1 MSWAVVDLETTIKS
15 GYGRKADPFNPENWV
30 VMMGWCT
37 KTDPTPRGRRYSQY
51 RQGDLT
57 DDFISLLASGIRL
70 LVGQNIK
77 FDILH
82 IISDDDRALDAWMKY
97 VAGGGMVWDTQ
108 IAEYIL
114 QGQEQG
120 SHMLSMDD
128 LAVFYG
134 EDTKV
139 DEVKL
144 LWEAGVPTEEIDPDL
159 LARYLLGEDLKNP
172 ISGAVTG
179 RREGDIGN
187 TRNIFLKQVAR
198 VKAAGQSRVV
208 MINMGSLIATIEM
221 ERNGLRV
228 DKELGLTMA
237 VELESQLA
245 AAKAE
250 LEQYLPA
257 GLPFAFNW
265 SNRYHL
271 SPLIF
276 GGFVNYDAYEWDLA
290 EGGVTNTEPAKGK
303 GVYVQK
309 DETHFVLEDGTTMN
323 QLWWEH
329 CYHTEHGFAD
339 DENKTRA
346 TFKGGKNAGEFKTKK
361 VKVNDY
367 DNPKGRA
374 CKLRFHFDGYTKPE
388 KQWESAT
395 AGLYSV
401 AAEVLDEL
409 TQYTDV
415 PFLKKLGEVIAISKN
430 LGTYFITTDEKTGE
444 QKGML
449 TMVRDNGIVNHSLN
463 HTSTVTG
470 RFSASKPNFQNLPK
484 GQKSRVKELFVS
496 RFPNGL
502 IGQSDFSSLEV
513 YAQAIL
519 TGCRQLISDLKGGL
533 DLHCVRLAAKE
544 HMEYED
550 VLKLCKGWTSPD
562 GSYNPAIDEWDYKRT
577 GAKVYS
583 FQVAYGAGDKTIAKA
598 TGMAVEEVAALR
610 AAESARYPEI
620 DVFFNKLEQRIV
632 DAAQPIAQFV
642 NHPCNP
648 LVKVQLRMSRVA
660 APCGTLYTF
669 RSHPSMEFMFKK
681 GILQSFSPTERK
693 NFIVQGT
700 GALWMKA
707 AMWLMVRAWYARRNF
722 DGRSL
727 LVNTVHDAA
736 YFDSDASNAE
746 RSAELMQACMEGA
759 SILIEQ
765 YLNWPIPLPVPSDTV
780 LGANMGEENP
790 CRWEG
795 FRSNVD
801 TFKAQLTATYLNNH
815 TPSWL

>member
-1 MSWAVVDLETTIKS
+1 MRPGKGWGVIDLETTTHS

-37 KTDPTPRGRRYSQY
+37 KDNPKPEGKRYTRNNQQDVGR
-51 RQGDLT
+51 
-57 DDFISLLASGIRL
+57 DFVNLLGKCSI
-70 LVGQNIK
+70 LVGVNAK
-77 FDILH
+77 FDLLYLL
-82 IISDDDRALDAWMKY
+82 RDAATYAHWQEW
-97 VAGGGMVWDTQ
+97 VAAGGNVWCCQ

-208 MINMGSLIATIEM
+208 MVNMGSLIATIEM

-257 GLPFAFNW
+257 GLPFDFNW
-265 SNRYHL
+265 SNRHML

-276 GGFVNYDAYEWDLA
+276 GGEVRYDAHEFDLA
-290 EGGVTNTEPAKGK
+290 EGGVSNVEPAKGK

-309 DETHFVLEDGTTMN
+309 DETCYVMLDGTFLPVDLVYAGVALN
-323 QLWWEH
+323 AEK
-329 CYHTEHGFAD
+329 Y
-339 DENKTRA
+339 
-346 TFKGGKNAGEFKTKK
+346 KGGKNAGEYKTKK

-367 DNPKGRA
+367 TKPKGRA
-374 CKLRFHFDGYTKPE
+374 CKLRFQFEGYTKPE

-395 AGLYSV
+395 PGLYSV

-409 TQYTDV
+409 TQFTDV

-430 LGTYFITTDEKTGE
+430 LGTYFITTDEKSGE

-470 RFSASKPNFQNLPK
+470 RFSASKPNL
-484 GQKSRVKELFVS
+484 
-496 RFPNGL
+496 
-502 IGQSDFSSLEV
+502 
-513 YAQAIL
+513 
-519 TGCRQLISDLKGGL
+519 
-533 DLHCVRLAAKE
+533 
-544 HMEYED
+544 
-550 VLKLCKGWTSPD
+550 
-562 GSYNPAIDEWDYKRT
+562 
-577 GAKVYS
+577 
-583 FQVAYGAGDKTIAKA
+583 
-598 TGMAVEEVAALR
+598 
-610 AAESARYPEI
+610 
-620 DVFFNKLEQRIV
+620 
-632 DAAQPIAQFV
+632 
-642 NHPCNP
+642 
-648 LVKVQLRMSRVA
+648 
-660 APCGTLYTF
+660 
-669 RSHPSMEFMFKK
+669 
-681 GILQSFSPTERK
+681 
-693 NFIVQGT
+693 
-700 GALWMKA
+700 
-707 AMWLMVRAWYARRNF
+707 
-722 DGRSL
+722 
-727 LVNTVHDAA
+727 
-736 YFDSDASNAE
+736 
-746 RSAELMQACMEGA
+746 
-759 SILIEQ
+759 
-765 YLNWPIPLPVPSDTV
+765 
-780 LGANMGEENP
+780 
-790 CRWEG
+790 
-795 FRSNVD
+795 
-801 TFKAQLTATYLNNH
+801 
-815 TPSWL
+815 

>member
-37 KTDPTPRGRRYSQY
+37 KDAPKPEGLRMTRNSQ
-51 RQGDLT
+51 RLMTEQ
-57 DDFISLLASGIRL
+57 FVKLLAGRKL
-70 LVGQNIK
+70 LVGQNLK
-77 FDILH
+77 FDLLYLLR
-82 IISDDDRALDAWMKY
+82 DPVAYAAWQVW
-97 VAGGGMVWDTQ
+97 VAEGGNVWDTQ

-144 LWEAGVPTEEIDPDL
+144 LWESGVPTEEIDPDL

-172 ISGAVTG
+172 ISGVVTG

-237 VELESQLA
+237 VELDDQLK

-257 GLPFAFNW
+257 DLPFEFNW

-309 DETHFVLEDGTTMN
+309 DETCYVMLDGTFLPVDLVDAN
-323 QLWWEH
+323 REAAHEGGHLLPINAE
-329 CYHTEHGFAD
+329 
-339 DENKTRA
+339 K
-346 TFKGGKNAGEFKTKK
+346 FKGGKNAGEYKTKK

-367 DNPKGRA
+367 DKPKGRA
-374 CKLRFHFDGYTKPE
+374 CKLRFQFEGYTKPE

-395 AGLYSV
+395 PGLYSV
-401 AAEVLDEL
+401 AAGVLDEL
-409 TQYTDV
+409 TQFTDV

-496 RFPNGL
+496 RFPDGL

-550 VLKLCKGWTSPD
+550 VLKLCKGFTGPD
-562 GSYNPAIDEWDYKRT
+562 GVYNPAIDEWDYKRT

-632 DAAQPIAQFV
+632 DAAHPIAQFV

-736 YFDSDASNAE
+736 YFDSDASNAQ

>member
-37 KTDPTPRGRRYSQY
+37 KDVPKPEGLRMTRNTQRMMTEQFIKLLNGRK
-51 RQGDLT
+51 
-57 DDFISLLASGIRL
+57 L

-77 FDILH
+77 FDLLYLLR
-82 IISDDDRALDAWMKY
+82 DPVAYAAWQVW
-97 VAGGGMVWDTQ
+97 VAEGGNVWDTQ

-208 MINMGSLIATIEM
+208 MVNMGSLIATIEM

-276 GGFVNYDAYEWDLA
+276 GGTVQYDAYEYDLKD
-290 EGGVTNTEPAKGK
+290 GGVANELPADGD

-309 DETHFVLEDGTTMN
+309 EVKVQLFNEDGTPVT
-323 QLWWEH
+323 
-329 CYHTEHGFAD
+329 Y
-339 DENKTRA
+339 KS
-346 TFKGGKNAGEFKTKK
+346 GKNQGEFKYKNEKTDDLTK
-361 VKVNDY
+361 
-367 DNPKGRA
+367 PKGRA
-374 CKLRFHFDGYTKPE
+374 CKLRFAFPGYTKPE

-395 AGLYSV
+395 PGLYSV

-409 TQYTDV
+409 TQFTDV

-430 LGTYFITTDEKTGE
+430 LGTYFITTDEKSGE

-496 RFPNGL
+496 RFPDGL

-550 VLKLCKGWTSPD
+550 VLKLCKGWTGPD
-562 GSYNPAIDEWDYKRT
+562 GVYNPAIDEWDYKRT

-648 LVKVQLRMSRVA
+648 LVKVQLRMSRVS

-780 LGANMGEENP
+780 LGATMGEENP

>member
-1 MSWAVVDLETTIKS
+1 MTWAVVDLETTIKS

-37 KTDPTPRGRRYSQY
+37 KDVPKPEGLRMTRNTQRLMTEQ
-51 RQGDLT
+51 
-57 DDFISLLASGIRL
+57 FVKLLAGRKL

-77 FDILH
+77 FDLLYLLR
-82 IISDDDRALDAWMKY
+82 DPVAYAAWQVW
-97 VAGGGMVWDTQ
+97 VAEGGNVWDTQ

-228 DKELGLTMA
+228 DKELGLAMA

-257 GLPFAFNW
+257 GLPFDFNW

-290 EGGVTNTEPAKGK
+290 EGGVSNTEPAKGK

-309 DETHFVLEDGTTMN
+309 DESHYVLEDGTTMN

-339 DENKTRA
+339 DDNKTRA
-346 TFKGGKNAGEFKTKK
+346 TFKGGKNAGEYKTKK

-367 DNPKGRA
+367 DKPKGRA
-374 CKLRFHFDGYTKPE
+374 CKLRFQFEGYTKPD

-395 AGLYSV
+395 PGLYSV
-401 AAEVLDEL
+401 AADVLDEL
-409 TQYTDV
+409 TQFTDV

-430 LGTYFITTDEKTGE
+430 LGTYFITTDEKSGE

-496 RFPNGL
+496 RFPDGL

-550 VLKLCKGWTSPD
+550 VLKLCKGFTGPD
-562 GSYNPAIDEWDYKRT
+562 GVYNPAIDEWDYKRT

-583 FQVAYGAGDKTIAKA
+583 FQVAYGAGDKTISKA

-648 LVKVQLRMSRVA
+648 LVKVQLRMSRVS

>member
-1 MSWAVVDLETTIKS
+1 MTWAVVDLETTIHS
-15 GYGRKADPFNPENWV
+15 GYGRKADPFNPDNWV

-37 KTDPTPRGRRYSQY
+37 KEAPRPAGLRMTKRSQDLMTDQ
-51 RQGDLT
+51 
-57 DDFISLLASGIRL
+57 FIALLGARKI

-77 FDILH
+77 FDLLYLLR
-82 IISDDDRALDAWMKY
+82 DPRAYAAWQKW
-97 VAGGGMVWDTQ
+97 VAAGGNVWDTQ
-108 IAEYIL
+108 VAEYIL

-208 MINMGSLIATIEM
+208 MVNMGALLCTIEM

-228 DKELGLTMA
+228 DKELGLVMA
-237 VELESQLA
+237 GELELELA

-250 LEQYLPA
+250 LVQYLPPD
-257 GLPFAFNW
+257 LPFEFNF

-276 GGFVNYDAYEWDLA
+276 GGTVQYDAYEFDLK
-290 EGGVTNTEPAKGK
+290 EGGVVNERPADGD
-303 GVYVQK
+303 GVYVQQDIK
-309 DETHFVLEDGTTMN
+309 VQQFNEDGSPVT
-323 QLWWEH
+323 
-329 CYHTEHGFAD
+329 Y
-339 DENKTRA
+339 KS
-346 TFKGGKNAGEFKTKK
+346 GKNQGEFKYKNEKADDLTK
-361 VKVNDY
+361 
-367 DNPKGRA
+367 PKGRA
-374 CKLRFHFDGYTKPE
+374 CKLRVAFPGYTKPE

-395 AGLYSV
+395 PGLYSV
-401 AAEVLDEL
+401 AADVLDEL

-449 TMVRDNGIVNHSLN
+449 TMVRDNGIVHHSLN

-496 RFPNGL
+496 RFPGGS
-502 IGQSDFSSLEV
+502 ICQSDFSSLEV

-519 TGCRQLISDLKGGL
+519 TACKQLISDLKGGL

-544 HMEYED
+544 HMDYEE
-550 VLKLCKGWTSPD
+550 VLKLCKGFTGPD
-562 GSYNPAIDEWDYKRT
+562 GIYQPAIDEWDYKRT

-648 LVKVQLRMSRVA
+648 LVKVQLRMSRVS

-801 TFKAQLTATYLNNH
+801 TFKAQLTKDYMNGHA
-815 TPSWL
+815 PSWL

>member
-37 KTDPTPRGRRYSQY
+37 KDAPKPEGLRMTRNSQ
-51 RQGDLT
+51 RLMTEQ
-57 DDFISLLASGIRL
+57 FVKLLAGRKL
-70 LVGQNIK
+70 LVGQNLK
-77 FDILH
+77 FDLLYLLR
-82 IISDDDRALDAWMKY
+82 DPVAYAAWQVW
-97 VAGGGMVWDTQ
+97 VAEGGNVWDTQ

-257 GLPFAFNW
+257 VLPFDFNW

-276 GGFVNYDAYEWDLA
+276 GGTVQYDAYEYDLKD
-290 EGGVTNTEPAKGK
+290 GGVANELPADGD

-309 DETHFVLEDGTTMN
+309 EVKVQLFNEDGTPVT
-323 QLWWEH
+323 
-329 CYHTEHGFAD
+329 Y
-339 DENKTRA
+339 KS
-346 TFKGGKNAGEFKTKK
+346 GKNQGEFKYKNEKTNDLTK
-361 VKVNDY
+361 
-367 DNPKGRA
+367 PKGRA
-374 CKLRFHFDGYTKPE
+374 CKLRFQFEGYTKPE

-395 AGLYSV
+395 PGLYSV
-401 AAEVLDEL
+401 AAGVLDEL
-409 TQYTDV
+409 TQFTDV

-430 LGTYFITTDEKTGE
+430 LGTYFITTDEKSGE

-496 RFPNGL
+496 RFPDGL

-550 VLKLCKGWTSPD
+550 VLKLCKGFTGPD
-562 GSYNPAIDEWDYKRT
+562 GVYNPAIDEWDYKRT

-648 LVKVQLRMSRVA
+648 LVKVQLRMSQVA

>member
-37 KTDPTPRGRRYSQY
+37 KDVPKPEGLRMTRNTQRMMTEQ
-51 RQGDLT
+51 
-57 DDFISLLASGIRL
+57 FVKLLAGRKL

-77 FDILH
+77 FDLLYLLR
-82 IISDDDRALDAWMKY
+82 DPVAYAAWQVW
-97 VAGGGMVWDTQ
+97 VAEGGNIWDTQ

-257 GLPFAFNW
+257 VLPFAFNW
-265 SNRYHL
+265 SNRHHL

-276 GGFVNYDAYEWDLA
+276 GGFVNYDAYEFDLK
-290 EGGVTNTEPAKGK
+290 EGGVVNERPADGD

-309 DETHFVLEDGTTMN
+309 EVKVQLFDMAGTPVT
-323 QLWWEH
+323 
-329 CYHTEHGFAD
+329 Y
-339 DENKTRA
+339 KS
-346 TFKGGKNAGEFKTKK
+346 GKNQGEFKYKNEKVDDLTK
-361 VKVNDY
+361 
-367 DNPKGRA
+367 PKGRA
-374 CKLRFHFDGYTKPE
+374 CKLRFQFEGYTKPE

-395 AGLYSV
+395 PGLYSV
-401 AAEVLDEL
+401 AADVLDEL
-409 TQYTDV
+409 TQFTDV
-415 PFLKKLGEVIAISKN
+415 PFLKNLGEVIAISKN
-430 LGTYFITTDEKTGE
+430 LGTYFITTDEKSGE

-496 RFPNGL
+496 RFPDGL

-550 VLKLCKGWTSPD
+550 VLKLCKGFTGPD
-562 GSYNPAIDEWDYKRT
+562 GVYNPAIDEWDYKRT

-632 DAAQPIAQFV
+632 DAAQPIAHFV

-765 YLNWPIPLPVPSDTV
+765 YLNWLLPLPVPSDTV